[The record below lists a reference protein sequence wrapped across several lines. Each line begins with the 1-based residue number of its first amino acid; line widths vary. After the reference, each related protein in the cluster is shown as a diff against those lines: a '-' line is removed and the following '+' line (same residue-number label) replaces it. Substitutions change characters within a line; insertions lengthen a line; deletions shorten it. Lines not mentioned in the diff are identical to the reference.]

1 MRRSHLNQST
11 LYNGAM
17 LSCSISPDELA
28 PVAARA
34 QRAARANTHLNL
46 EERIELEAA
55 WRAGDTQAI
64 IAIRLVRSA

>member
-1 MRRSHLNQST
+1 
-11 LYNGAM
+11 M

-55 WRAGDTQAI
+55 WRAGDTEAI